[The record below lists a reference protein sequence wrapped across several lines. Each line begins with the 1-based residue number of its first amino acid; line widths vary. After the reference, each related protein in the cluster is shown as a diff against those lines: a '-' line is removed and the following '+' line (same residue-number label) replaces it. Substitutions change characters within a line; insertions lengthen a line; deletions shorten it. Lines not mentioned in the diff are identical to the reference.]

1 MYAVKVYIKVD
12 IFVNLYRKMYNMPSN
27 KLNKRICDTTQ
38 PKDKIQ
44 RLNDGQ
50 GLYLDI
56 TPQGTKYWRYRY
68 RVNGKENQ
76 VTVGR
81 YPEMAPDEARDA
93 HMGLR
98 KLVQQGIDPSAQR
111 KEKRQLEREN
121 PAQTFREFALEW
133 HANKSHSWCARHAQN
148 TMSRL
153 VNDIFPAFGDVAV
166 EKILRSHV
174 VEAILTIN
182 KRGAFNIAQRSLN
195 ICSQVFDYAM
205 SKDKIPFNPAAGRG
219 HILVRKPPQHFAS
232 IKYEQ
237 LPDLLAKLESYETSI
252 TLQTRLATKL
262 LMLTFVRTKE
272 LTEAPWSEFDLE
284 ARKWVIP
291 QKRMKKRRDHIV
303 PLSSQAIEILQRLKE
318 MAGNSPLVFPSRS
331 HLHKTMSNNTILTG
345 LKRMGYNGVMTG
357 HGFRALAMTTIREQL
372 RYPKD
377 VIDLQLAHKL
387 NDSSQ
392 PYDRSEFLEDRAK
405 MMQQWANFLDK
416 CLASTDLK
424 KPEIS
429 PQKSPD
435 NFGSPEYQTAEIIPL
450 KARGS

>member
-1 MYAVKVYIKVD
+1 MS
-12 IFVNLYRKMYNMPSN
+12 NMPTN
-27 KLNKRICDTTQ
+27 KLNKRLCDSAQ
-38 PKDKIQ
+38 PKDTLYK
-44 RLNDGQ
+44 LNDGK
-50 GLYLDI
+50 GLNLEI
-56 TPQGTKYWRYRY
+56 TPQGSKFWRYRY

-81 YPEMAPDEARDA
+81 YPEMPLDEAREA

-98 KLVQQGIDPSAQR
+98 KLVARGIDPSAQR
-111 KEKRQLEREN
+111 KEQRQLAREN

-133 HANKSHSWCARHAQN
+133 HSKKCHGWCARHAQN

-153 VNDIFPAFGDVAV
+153 VKDIFPAFGDVAV

-174 VEAILTIN
+174 VDAIEVIN

-219 HILVRKPPQHFAS
+219 HILIRKPPAHFAS
-232 IKYEQ
+232 IKYGE
-237 LPDLLAKLESYETSI
+237 LPKLLAKLDSYETSI

-272 LTEAPWSEFDLE
+272 LTEAPWSEFDLN
-284 ARKWVIP
+284 RKCWTIP
-291 QKRMKKRRDHIV
+291 QARMKKRRDHIV
-303 PLSSQAIEILQRLKE
+303 PLCSQAIEILGRLKE
-318 MAGNSPLVFPSRS
+318 LAGNSPLVFPSRS
-331 HLHKTMSNNTILTG
+331 HLHKAMSNNTILTG

-405 MMQQWANFLDK
+405 MMQDWADFLDN
-416 CLASTDLK
+416 CLDQSRIK
-424 KPEIS
+424 
-429 PQKSPD
+429 
-435 NFGSPEYQTAEIIPL
+435 
-450 KARGS
+450 